1 MEHQGMLLFLS
12 SIRVENNGEILPK
25 IYKNGIGPCY
35 TTNESAVRYG
45 VQKHGPMKR
54 LFVFATQTVQLPLT
68 YKTKEDI
75 IKEYRDEED
84 HTYTHL
90 SYFEHRLQQG
100 EHPIE
105 TELEVADYDENA
117 DMTENIQSIVE
128 MAAKVDAFI
137 ASLPKDDTLV
147 LHADC
152 TGGMR
157 NAAMIMM
164 AVLRLMQY
172 GDRVRIGDILY
183 SNLSKRIVEEGNDI
197 YALFD
202 LIAGAEEFV
211 RFGSVQTLR
220 DYYKRQSMSKQS
232 PELQQLIKAMAD
244 FSDAISLCNSGTFR
258 DAIKNL
264 RDAMKAFRTKYDES
278 GDTSLPDSL
287 MNRLYERISH
297 EYEELLQSEAENKE
311 LEDITLIKWCI
322 QHDYV
327 QQALTLYTEQVP
339 EIFSNC
345 RIASLTP
352 EGRIHFKK
360 DLEANDRTSEAFKLF
375 AKLKD
380 QDRESKA
387 QQYTNNVKKKYYK
400 LLRKEVNM
408 IPSAVKDDPNKDWA
422 TQAQEIIED
431 YLNKHS
437 HTEFIDTAVLNDA
450 EGLTASLSIVQSL
463 ALLRIPNLV
472 VDEKIKL
479 SKPQEDKFK
488 ALKAVYESD
497 QETQSLQGKEPREQA
512 GCLIKFLNG
521 RMNQTEFPKLCS
533 DITIFPRYSD
543 RFIHLWKMNWV
554 HSNIPEDTLRLLLDQ
569 YGRIKDQRNHTN
581 HARNDHQLNALG
593 DIKALLNESLE
604 TINEVCFP
612 LHIKASKSETE
623 NPEENGTA

>member
-197 YALFD
+197 
-202 LIAGAEEFV
+202 
-211 RFGSVQTLR
+211 
-220 DYYKRQSMSKQS
+220 
-232 PELQQLIKAMAD
+232 
-244 FSDAISLCNSGTFR
+244 
-258 DAIKNL
+258 
-264 RDAMKAFRTKYDES
+264 
-278 GDTSLPDSL
+278 
-287 MNRLYERISH
+287 
-297 EYEELLQSEAENKE
+297 
-311 LEDITLIKWCI
+311 
-322 QHDYV
+322 
-327 QQALTLYTEQVP
+327 
-339 EIFSNC
+339 
-345 RIASLTP
+345 
-352 EGRIHFKK
+352 
-360 DLEANDRTSEAFKLF
+360 
-375 AKLKD
+375 
-380 QDRESKA
+380 
-387 QQYTNNVKKKYYK
+387 
-400 LLRKEVNM
+400 
-408 IPSAVKDDPNKDWA
+408 
-422 TQAQEIIED
+422 
-431 YLNKHS
+431 
-437 HTEFIDTAVLNDA
+437 
-450 EGLTASLSIVQSL
+450 
-463 ALLRIPNLV
+463 
-472 VDEKIKL
+472 
-479 SKPQEDKFK
+479 
-488 ALKAVYESD
+488 
-497 QETQSLQGKEPREQA
+497 
-512 GCLIKFLNG
+512 
-521 RMNQTEFPKLCS
+521 
-533 DITIFPRYSD
+533 
-543 RFIHLWKMNWV
+543 
-554 HSNIPEDTLRLLLDQ
+554 
-569 YGRIKDQRNHTN
+569 
-581 HARNDHQLNALG
+581 
-593 DIKALLNESLE
+593 
-604 TINEVCFP
+604 
-612 LHIKASKSETE
+612 
-623 NPEENGTA
+623 

>member
-117 DMTENIQSIVE
+117 DMTENIQSIVD
-128 MAAKVDAFI
+128 MAATVDAFI
-137 ASLPKDDTLV
+137 AALPNDDDILI

-157 NAAMIMM
+157 NAAMVMM

-183 SNLSKRIVEEGNDI
+183 SNLNKKIVEEGNDI

-220 DYYKRQSMSKQS
+220 DYYKRQAMSKQS

-244 FSDAISLCNSGTFR
+244 FSDAISLCNSGAFR

-264 RDAMKAFRTKYDES
+264 REAMKAFQTLYDEN
-278 GDTSLPDSL
+278 GDASLPDSL
-287 MNRLYERISH
+287 MNRLYGRIAQ
-297 EYEELLQSEAENKE
+297 EYGELLQIEEKNE
-311 LEDITLIKWCI
+311 PLETITLIKWCV

-339 EIFSNC
+339 EIFYSC
-345 RIASLTP
+345 GIADLTD
-352 EGRIHFKK
+352 EGKEFFKK
-360 DLEANDRTSEAFKLF
+360 ALKKNDRKSYAFKLF
-375 AKLKD
+375 TTL
-380 QDRESKA
+380 
-387 QQYTNNVKKKYYK
+387 
-400 LLRKEVNM
+400 
-408 IPSAVKDDPNKDWA
+408 DDPARDKEFQRCTSEVQNTYYDLLKNAVNIIYSNAEADRDTNWA
-422 TQAQEIIED
+422 IQGQTEIED
-431 YLNKHS
+431 YLKEHS
-437 HTEFIDTAVLNDA
+437 HTEYIDTATLDDVD
-450 EGLTASLSIVQSL
+450 GLTAGLSLFQ
-463 ALLRIPNLV
+463 ALCREPDLIM
-472 VDEKIKL
+472 EGKIKL
-479 SKPQEDKFK
+479 SPLQEQKLQC
-488 ALKAVYESD
+488 LKTTY
-497 QETQSLQGKEPREQA
+497 ETQRPNKPLYRKGPREQ
-512 GCLIKFLNG
+512 GLCLVNFLISQKITEDPLKIFSD
-521 RMNQTEFPKLCS
+521 MNISFH
-533 DITIFPRYSD
+533 YSD
-543 RFIHLWKMNWV
+543 RFIHLYKNKWIY
-554 HSNIPEDTLRLLLDQ
+554 SDFPEDTLRMLLDQ
-569 YGRIKDQRNHTN
+569 YFRIKEKRNQTN
-581 HARNDHQLNALG
+581 HARNDHQLSALE

-612 LHIKASKSETE
+612 RKAKNSISKTADHEK
-623 NPEENGTA
+623 NGTA